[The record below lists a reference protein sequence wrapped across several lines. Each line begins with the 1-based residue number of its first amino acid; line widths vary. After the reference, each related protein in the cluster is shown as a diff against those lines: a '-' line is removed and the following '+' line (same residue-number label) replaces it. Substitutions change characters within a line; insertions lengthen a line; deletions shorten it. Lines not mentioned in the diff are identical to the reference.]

1 MKNLVVLLLFFFCSS
16 SYAQDASTYFPAVP
30 GYTWNYKIFRLDSA
44 NNKNDS
50 MAYFRVDSFAVT
62 QNYEG
67 KSANV
72 IVSMASNSLTTP
84 LVPLPDSTFIAL
96 EGSDAYIY
104 YKLDIDSLISSF
116 SSSSSSKMSL
126 KKLNAYDE
134 EGWFSFYKFAQT
146 ENQSYQILLLDKTVN
161 YKGLPLEGRFEA
173 VGIRLTDQ
181 NLQTDVGNFNCKKFV
196 INYNISVKLFGGSY
210 SKLFTISDTA
220 WFAANQWIVQ
230 DIIPTVIANPLGL
243 GEIFIRGSEKILI
256 PPQIPTGINDIQAK
270 VNEFKLYQN
279 YPNPF
284 NPSTKIGF
292 RISDFGLINLKI
304 YDVLGRE
311 VATLVNEKKPAGT
324 FEVTWNAVN
333 VPSGVYFYQLKAGSY
348 TATKK
353 LLLLK

>member
-1 MKNLVVLLLFFFCSS
+1 MKNLVVLLLLFFCIS
-16 SYAQDASTYFPAVP
+16 SYAQDASAYFPAVP

-50 MAYFRVDSFAVT
+50 MAYYRVDSFAVT
-62 QNYEG
+62 QQNYRG
-67 KSANV
+67 KSAHV
-72 IVSMASNSLTTP
+72 IVSMASHSLTTP
-84 LVPLPDSTFIAL
+84 LIPLPDSTFISL

-104 YKLDIDSLISSF
+104 YKLNIDSLISSF
-116 SSSSSSKMSL
+116 SSSSSSKMLS
-126 KKLNAYDE
+126 KKLNTNDE

-146 ENQSYQILLLDKTVN
+146 ENQSYQILILDKTVN
-161 YKGLPLEGRFEA
+161 YKGLQLQGRFEA
-173 VGIRLTDQ
+173 VGTRLTDQ
-181 NLQTDVGNFNCKKFV
+181 NIQTDAGNFNCKKFV
-196 INYNISVKLFGGSY
+196 VDYNVSVQLIGY
-210 SKLFTISDTA
+210 NKLFTISDTV

-230 DIIPTVIANPLGL
+230 DIIPSVIANPLGL
-243 GEIFIRGSEKILI
+243 GEIIIRGSEKILI
-256 PPQIPTGINDIQAK
+256 SQTPTGNNDIQAK

-311 VATLVNEKKPAGT
+311 VTTLVNEEKPAGT

>member
-1 MKNLVVLLLFFFCSS
+1 MKNLVVLLLLFFCIS

-44 NNKNDS
+44 NNINDS
-50 MAYFRVDSFAVT
+50 TAYYQVDSFAVT
-62 QNYEG
+62 QNYRG
-67 KSANV
+67 KSAYV
-72 IVSMASNSLTTP
+72 IVSMASHSLTTP
-84 LVPLPDSTFIAL
+84 LNPLPDSTFISL

-104 YKLDIDSLISSF
+104 YKLNIDSLIGSL
-116 SSSSSSKMSL
+116 SSSQMLSK
-126 KKLNAYDE
+126 KINTNDE

-146 ENQSYQILLLDKTVN
+146 ENQSYQIYILDTTVN
-161 YKGLPLEGRFEA
+161 YKETPLKARFEV
-173 VGIRLTDQ
+173 VGTRVTDQ
-181 NLQTDVGNFNCKKFV
+181 NIQIEAENYNCKKFV
-196 INYNISVKLFGGSY
+196 VNYNVSVYLFGSY
-210 SKLFTISDTA
+210 SSLFTIPDTV
-220 WFAANQWIVQ
+220 WIAANQWIVQ
-230 DIIPTVIANPLGL
+230 EIMPSVTTNPLGL
-243 GEIFIRGSEKILI
+243 GEIFIRGSKKILI
-256 PPQIPTGINDIQAK
+256 TQSPTGINDIQAK

-292 RISDFGLINLKI
+292 RISDFGLVSLKI

-311 VATLVNEKKPAGT
+311 VTTLVNEEKPAGT

-353 LLLLK
+353 LLLVK

>member
-1 MKNLVVLLLFFFCSS
+1 MKNLLLLLLLFFSIS

-50 MAYFRVDSFAVT
+50 MAYYQVDSFAVT
-62 QNYEG
+62 QNNYNG
-67 KSANV
+67 KSANI

-84 LVPLPDSTFIAL
+84 LIPLPDTTFISL
-96 EGSDAYIY
+96 EGSDAYLY
-104 YKLDIDSLISSF
+104 YKLNIDSLIGSLSSAKII
-116 SSSSSSKMSL
+116 S
-126 KKLNAYDE
+126 KKLNTNDE
-134 EGWFSFYKFAQT
+134 QAWVPFYEFAAT
-146 ENQSYQILLLDKTVN
+146 ENQSYQIYKLDQTVN
-161 YKGLPLEGRFEA
+161 YKGLPIQARFEI
-173 VGIRLTDQ
+173 VGTRVTDQ
-181 NLQTDVGNFNCKKFV
+181 NLQTDAGNFNCKKFV
-196 INYNISVKLFGGSY
+196 VDYNILVNLFGGY
-210 SKLFTISDTA
+210 NPLFTISDTVWIA
-220 WFAANQWIVQ
+220 SNKWIVQ
-230 DIIPTVIANPLGL
+230 DIMPSVIANPLGL
-243 GEIFIRGSEKILI
+243 GEILIRGSEKILI
-256 PPQIPTGINDIQAK
+256 SKITGINDIQAK

-284 NPSTKIGF
+284 NPSTKITF
-292 RISDFGLINLKI
+292 RISDFGLISLKI

-311 VATLVNEKKPAGT
+311 VTTLVNEEKPAGT